1 MLDPL
6 SNPYSP
12 GAGSPPPELA
22 GRDIEKGNFDVTA
35 RRLLLG
41 RSDRSQMLVGLRGVG
56 KTVLLREFG
65 RIAQKHGWRNQ
76 HLECVEDSD
85 FVQAAAHLARAAI
98 LELSVG
104 ARLGEMGSRAL
115 GVLKAFQLTWEIPGG
130 GTAAMGIDSDP
141 IPGRADSGDL
151 GRDLTDLLREVG
163 QLAKSKDTGV
173 LFTIDEIQ
181 YIPAAHLTPLLLG
194 LHEISQ
200 QQLPLMVAGAGLP
213 SVRGLLGEART
224 YAERLFT
231 FVSMGSLSPETASEA
246 IVRPASKEGVRW
258 ESAALDRVFE
268 ATAGYPYFLQEFG
281 KQAWRV
287 AEGPDRITAADVQR
301 AVPLVTEELDEGFF
315 SVRVGRTTKA
325 ERAYLAAMASLG
337 GGPYR
342 SSEVAE
348 AQMRTT
354 QQVSTTRDSLI
365 KRGLC
370 FASEHGEI
378 DFTVP
383 MFDDFVRR
391 RVQ

>member
-6 SNPYSP
+6 RNPYSP

-22 GRDIEKGNFDVTA
+22 GRDVETEAFEVA
-35 RRLLLG
+35 AQRLLQG

-56 KTVLLREFG
+56 KTVLLREYG
-65 RIAQKHGWRNQ
+65 RIAQEHGWRSQ

-85 FVQAAAHLARAAI
+85 FVKSVAHLARAAI
-98 LELSVG
+98 LELSMG

-130 GTAAMGIDSDP
+130 GTAAMGIDTEP

-173 LFTIDEIQ
+173 VFTLDEIQ
-181 YIPAAHLTPLLLG
+181 YIPAAHLTHLLLG

-200 QQLPLMVAGAGLP
+200 LRLPMMVAGAGLP
-213 SVRGLLGEART
+213 SVHSLLGEART

-231 FVSMGSLSPETASEA
+231 FVSMGSLSRETASDA
-246 IVRPASKEGVRW
+246 LARPAAREGVHW

-287 AEGPDRITAADVQR
+287 AEGPDRITGADVLR
-301 AVPLVTEELDEGFF
+301 AVPLVTEELDDGFF

-342 SSEVAE
+342 SSEVAR
-348 AQMRTT
+348 AQRRTT
-354 QQVSTTRDSLI
+354 QQVSAVRDALI
-365 KRGLC
+365 RRGLC
-370 FASEHGEI
+370 YASEHDVI

-391 RVQ
+391 RVH